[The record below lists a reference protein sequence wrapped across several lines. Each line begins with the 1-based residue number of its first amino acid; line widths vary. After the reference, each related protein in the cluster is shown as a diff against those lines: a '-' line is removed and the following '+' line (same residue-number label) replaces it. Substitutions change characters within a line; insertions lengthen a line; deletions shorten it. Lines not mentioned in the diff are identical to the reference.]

1 MSFLLFLVGFLEKG
15 KKLAKSENFRGPMP
29 LHRDP
34 TLQRRST
41 PRRGMA
47 MP

>member
-15 KKLAKSENFRGPMP
+15 MKLAKYGNFQGPTP

-34 TLQRRST
+34 HATT
-41 PRRGMA
+41 
-47 MP
+47 